1 MADTHQ
7 ITSATNAGTPSDDVI
22 VPDEIDA
29 VTSASVRT
37 VDDTSAPTAL
47 EHHTTAIDH
56 GSRLGM
62 LGHRLSNTTFHA
74 FQTRAYRWF
83 FASSTVSVI
92 GFEMQGVALGW
103 LVYQLTHSA
112 VALGLV
118 TTMTAICETIFAPI
132 GGVIADRVERRN
144 YIAFIRLITLAVA
157 IFLAVVVSLGIITY
171 WELIVGAAFFGIGFG
186 LNGPARSALL
196 AQIVDTDTLI
206 NAVSLN
212 SGGMN
217 LMRILGPAA
226 AGFLI
231 GVINIAGI
239 YVILALCYVA
249 VILTILQVPRMP
261 LAPHTGRRDVFGD
274 MIGGAKY
281 SYQHPEVF
289 GLLLLGSVPLFFAM
303 PYISLLP
310 IFAERIWNVGAQGY
324 GYLAAAPGIGG
335 FVGALV
341 VASMSNLKRKGRL
354 IYISL
359 ILYGAMLAAFA
370 VSPDFYLGMLF
381 LTISGGMGVA
391 YSSTVSSIV
400 QMIIPNEVRG
410 RVMSFYQMS
419 FGISGLSALPASGLA
434 TLIGTPYT
442 IALCGILVIVSA
454 VVIFRLRPTL
464 SHL

>member
-1 MADTHQ
+1 
-7 ITSATNAGTPSDDVI
+7 
-22 VPDEIDA
+22 
-29 VTSASVRT
+29 
-37 VDDTSAPTAL
+37 
-47 EHHTTAIDH
+47 
-56 GSRLGM
+56 
-62 LGHRLSNTTFHA
+62 
-74 FQTRAYRWF
+74 
-83 FASSTVSVI
+83 
-92 GFEMQGVALGW
+92 MQGVALGW
-103 LVYQLTHSA
+103 LVYVLTHSA

-144 YIAFIRLITLAVA
+144 YIALVRLITLAVA
-157 IFLAVVVSLGIITY
+157 VFLATVVSLGIITY
-171 WELIVGAAFFGIGFG
+171 WELIVGAACFGIGFG

-231 GVINIAGI
+231 GIINIAGI
-239 YVILALCYVA
+239 YIILACCYVA
-249 VILTILQVPRMP
+249 VILTILKVPRMP

-274 MIGGAKY
+274 MIGGAVY
-281 SYQHPEVF
+281 SYRHPEVF

-341 VASMSNLKRKGRL
+341 VASMSNIKRKGRL

-359 ILYGAMLAAFA
+359 ILYGAMLSAFA
-370 VSPDFYLGMLF
+370 LAPNFYIGMLF

-419 FGISGLSALPASGLA
+419 FGISGLSALPASALA
-434 TLIGTPYT
+434 TIIGTPFT
-442 IALCGILVIVSA
+442 IAICGVCVIVSA
-454 VVIFRLRPTL
+454 VVIFRLRPSL